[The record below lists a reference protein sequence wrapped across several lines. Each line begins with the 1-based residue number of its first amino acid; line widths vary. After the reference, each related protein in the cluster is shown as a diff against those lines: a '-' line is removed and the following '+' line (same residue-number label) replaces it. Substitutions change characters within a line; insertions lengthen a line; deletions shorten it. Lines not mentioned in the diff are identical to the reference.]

1 MTQHGAENRME
12 KIPLDF
18 LLISLDKY
26 SGVSVLC
33 CMPIMHYCFLVAR
46 GENENEGIAD
56 LLL

>member
-1 MTQHGAENRME
+1 ME
-12 KIPLDF
+12 KIQLDF

>member
-1 MTQHGAENRME
+1 ME
-12 KIPLDF
+12 KIQLDF

-33 CMPIMHYCFLVAR
+33 CMAIMHYCFLVAR